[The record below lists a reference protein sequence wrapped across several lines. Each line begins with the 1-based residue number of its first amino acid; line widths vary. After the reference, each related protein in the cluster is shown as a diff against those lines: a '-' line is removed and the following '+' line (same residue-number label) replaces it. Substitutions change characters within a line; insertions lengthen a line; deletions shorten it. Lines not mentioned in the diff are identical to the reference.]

1 MQVPAAVSPLTRDIV
16 MGPARAARVLAVFP
30 TAVYLAVYGGRSR
43 MAAVLPVV
51 TSDALLLP
59 TSLRLGASSGEVAW
73 PVCAGD
79 AVVVGAG
86 RVVGAGLE
94 LRAVR
99 EWRPSRVG
107 VLPVPGR
114 AAADGVGYVGVL
126 ADLCADL
133 VRAALDGRTVEPH
146 VHGLVGAGAGL
157 TPSGDDAL
165 CGVLLALRAWGRS
178 PEPFAAVVG
187 AVARSLRRTNDLSAS
202 LLRAAAEGYAVPQ
215 VVSLVEALSRSES
228 GAESGAGRSVAV
240 TALEAVHAIGHSS
253 GRDLVAGLVG
263 ALHSI
268 ESARSP
274 IEGARSPIEGA
285 RSPIESARSPIE
297 SARSPIE
304 GARFP
309 FEGAG
314 SPFEGAGSPIESAG
328 SPIESAHFASPLRKE

>member
-16 MGPARAARVLAVFP
+16 MGPACAARVLAVFP
-30 TAVYLAVYGGRSR
+30 TAVYLGVDGGRSR

-59 TSLRLGASSGEVAW
+59 TSLRLAASSGEVAW

-114 AAADGVGYVGVL
+114 AAVDGVGHAGVL
-126 ADLCADL
+126 ADLSADL

-178 PEPFAAVVG
+178 PEPLAAVVG

-228 GAESGAGRSVAV
+228 EAGRSVAGRSVAV
-240 TALEAVHAIGHSS
+240 TALEAVRAIGHSS
-253 GRDLVAGLVG
+253 GRDLVAGLAG

-285 RSPIESARSPIE
+285 R
-297 SARSPIE
+297 
-304 GARFP
+304 FP
-309 FEGAG
+309 FE
-314 SPFEGAGSPIESAG
+314 SAL
-328 SPIESAHFASPLRKE
+328 FASPLRKE